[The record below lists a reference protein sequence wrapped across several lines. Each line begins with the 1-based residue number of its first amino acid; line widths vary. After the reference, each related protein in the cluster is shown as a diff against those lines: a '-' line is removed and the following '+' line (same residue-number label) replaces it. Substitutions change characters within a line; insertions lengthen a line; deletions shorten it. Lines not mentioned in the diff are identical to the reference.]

1 MGTQQTVDLGQTVGE
16 ARESGALAA
25 ILAQLRPA
33 RAAALG
39 PGDDAAV
46 LTSRGDTV
54 VTTDTMIEGPDFRL
68 AWHPGYDL
76 GWKLA
81 ATNLSDVAAMGAR
94 PTALTVAL
102 ACPRDTPILLLTEI
116 AKGLDAACAKLAPGC
131 GVVGGDLGRAPV
143 LTAAIT
149 ALGDLEGRSPV
160 LRSGARPGD
169 VVAYA
174 GDLGLSGIGLAA
186 LFGLEASALS
196 EPVRRKESSAYKSA
210 LTENRGAAAGLSP
223 ELAALKSEHP
233 AALAAHLAPSPP
245 IHLGMAAAEAGATAM
260 LDVSDGLSLDA
271 ARLARASGVT
281 LALDPDVLAAH
292 FGLQR
297 GEVVSLEAMLTGG
310 EDHGLLATFPAV
322 AATEIPEGFRVI
334 GEVVATHAGGR
345 LLVGGSPYEPRG
357 WDPYVIEAPLL
368 AGGH

>member
-1 MGTQQTVDLGQTVGE
+1 MGERQTVDHGQTVGE
-16 ARESGALAA
+16 VGESGALAA
-25 ILAQLRPA
+25 ILARLRPA
-33 RAAALG
+33 RSASVG

-68 AWHPGYDL
+68 AWHSGFEL

-102 ACPRDTPILLLTEI
+102 ACPRETPVALLAEI
-116 AKGLDAACAKLAPGC
+116 ARGLDAACENLAPGC

-143 LTAAIT
+143 VTVAIT

-186 LFGLEASALS
+186 LFRESAEPDGTAHERGL
-196 EPVRRKESSAYKSA
+196 
-210 LTENRGAAAGLSP
+210 AGIR
-223 ELAALKSEHP
+223 ARHP
-233 AALAAHLAPSPP
+233 AALSAHLAPTPP
-245 IHLGMAAAEAGATAM
+245 IHLGIAAADAGATAM

-281 LALDPDVLAAH
+281 LALDANLLAAH

-297 GEVVSLEAMLTGG
+297 GEIVSLEAMLTGG
-310 EDHGLLATFPAV
+310 EDHGLLATFPTV
-322 AATEIPEGFRVI
+322 ATAEIPEGFRVI
-334 GEVVATHAGGR
+334 GEVVATCSEGP

-357 WDPYVIEAPLL
+357 WDPYAVTAPL
-368 AGGH
+368 G